1 MKLLAYL
8 GQRLITMVPTVIG
21 LVILTFFL
29 ARVVPADP
37 IALIAG
43 EGATREQ
50 IEALRQRYGFDLP
63 LYTQLG
69 VYLRQLASGDLGVSI
84 YTGRPVLDDILERFP
99 ATIELTLVS
108 IGMATLLG
116 IPLGVLSA
124 LKRNSWLDHCLRT
137 FTHTCRNTLPPNR
150 RSMSCRASVEMRL
163 SVAPCLPMTIALWLS
178 RSTQMVT
185 WMRRRRPS
193 SLKLSTT
200 ASQR

>member
-8 GQRLITMVPTVIG
+8 GQRLIAMVPTVIG

-99 ATIELTLVS
+99 ATIELTLMT
-108 IGMATLLG
+108 GLLYLLMSF
-116 IPLGVLSA
+116 PLGVLSRRLEA
-124 LKRNSWLDHCLRT
+124 KLGLREVQ
-137 FTHTCRNTLPPNR
+137 
-150 RSMSCRASVEMRL
+150 A
-163 SVAPCLPMTIALWLS
+163 
-178 RSTQMVT
+178 
-185 WMRRRRPS
+185 
-193 SLKLSTT
+193 
-200 ASQR
+200 